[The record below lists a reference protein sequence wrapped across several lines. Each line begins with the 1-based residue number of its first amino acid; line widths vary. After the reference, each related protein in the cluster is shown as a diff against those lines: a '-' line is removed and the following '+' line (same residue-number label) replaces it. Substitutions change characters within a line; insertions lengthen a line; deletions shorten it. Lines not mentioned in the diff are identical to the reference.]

1 MLVDGLKCAN
11 CNEKHNSY
19 DKVCPKLKIAKKLAV
34 ENEKSRILKQPR
46 AQEIEK
52 VWNNINSITPQLSQ
66 NQTSLNEYNKKVDKI
81 EMDRANDHTNF
92 ETLLKN
98 VAQLQQKADQSL
110 QNSDKML
117 QNSEIALGKIN
128 ETMASIADTRV
139 DNCYRIITNETNSKV
154 RELQENVEYLFKML
168 IPNIQPKI
176 TTTVDAETNQYT
188 YHPLQRK

>member
-1 MLVDGLKCAN
+1 M
-11 CNEKHNSY
+11 
-19 DKVCPKLKIAKKLAV
+19 
-34 ENEKSRILKQPR
+34 
-46 AQEIEK
+46 
-52 VWNNINSITPQLSQ
+52 
-66 NQTSLNEYNKKVDKI
+66 
-81 EMDRANDHTNF
+81 
-92 ETLLKN
+92 
-98 VAQLQQKADQSL
+98 QSL

-154 RELQENVEYLFKML
+154 RELQESVEYLFKTL
-168 IPNIQPKI
+168 IPNVKPKI